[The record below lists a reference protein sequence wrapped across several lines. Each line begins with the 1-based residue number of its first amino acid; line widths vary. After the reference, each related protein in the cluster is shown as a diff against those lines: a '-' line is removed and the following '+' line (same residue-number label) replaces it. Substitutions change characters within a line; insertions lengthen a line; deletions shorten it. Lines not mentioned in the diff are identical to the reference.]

1 MIRVTRTISKTQ
13 SESAAAAEVLL
24 DELGP
29 VLAGERAAFAHRCH
43 ERQISMAHLFLMTII
58 EKHGPLPMTR
68 VAELVGS
75 GLPTAT
81 GLVGRMEERGLVRRE
96 HDTRD
101 RRVVLVSLTDEGGA
115 ELQTLHVARRERMAT
130 AIAHLTEGERAQLLS
145 SIRTLRGAFERADQ
159 EGASA

>member
-1 MIRVTRTISKTQ
+1 VTRIVSGPTKSGR
-13 SESAAAAEVLL
+13 AAAADALL

-43 ERQISMAHLFLMTII
+43 ERQISMAHLFLMSMI
-58 EKHGPLPMTR
+58 EKQGPLPMNR

-81 GLVGRMEERGLVRRE
+81 GIVTRMEERGLVRRE

-101 RRVVLVSLTDEGGA
+101 RRVVLVSLTDEGLG
-115 ELQTLHVARRERMAT
+115 ELQTLHLARRERMAA
-130 AIAHLTEGERAQLLS
+130 AISHLSETEQAGLLTS
-145 SIRTLRGAFERADQ
+145 LRSLRGAFERVD
-159 EGASA
+159 GGR